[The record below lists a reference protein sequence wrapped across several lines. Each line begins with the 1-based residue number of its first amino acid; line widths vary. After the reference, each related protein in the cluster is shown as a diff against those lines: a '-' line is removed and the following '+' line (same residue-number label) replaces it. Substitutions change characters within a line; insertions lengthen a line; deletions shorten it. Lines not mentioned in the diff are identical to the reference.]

1 MNVLMVEPGKAPYE
15 TEISDGLEAM
25 QAAVGGNIQAV
36 YPYEDLVGLVCN
48 EEGKLEGLPLN
59 RALRTEDGEA
69 KSTILSPAT
78 SLSAVSE
85 RKTFAVSRLNLPRSS
100 RRNSST
106 LKSLSG
112 SRVRSSLS
120 NSLYP
125 ATARP
130 KSLKRVLS
138 CNVDVDSGAVFA
150 DRAA

>member
-59 RALRTEDGEA
+59 RALRTEDGEIYDIIA
-69 KSTILSPAT
+69 GNFFICGLGEENFCSLSPELA
-78 SLSAVSE
+78 E
-85 RKTFAVSRLNLPRSS
+85 
-100 RRNSST
+100 NSST

>member
-59 RALRTEDGEA
+59 RALRTEDGEIYDIIA
-69 KSTILSPAT
+69 GNFF
-78 SLSAVSE
+78 AVSE

>member
-15 TEISDGLEAM
+15 TEIGDGLEAM
-25 QAAVGGNIQAV
+25 QFI
-36 YPYEDLVGLVCN
+36 PMRIWSDLSAMRKVSSKACRLT
-48 EEGKLEGLPLN
+48 
-59 RALRTEDGEA
+59 ALSEPRTA